1 MNLAK
6 LIFGLLLGRRLPK
19 TTGEL
24 HVPGLRRPVQID
36 RDRWGV
42 PSITAESD
50 PDAWLALGF
59 CQGQDRAF
67 QLEAMLRIVRGS
79 LAELLGPDGLPVD
92 RLSRR
97 LGLLRAAR
105 EQVAVLDA
113 DVRANLAAFAA
124 GVSAGSSTGSYRPAH
139 EFRLLGARPTPW
151 TVEDA
156 VGILKL
162 QSLVLGNNWDSELT
176 RFKILS
182 ADGPEA
188 LAALDPAYPEWQG
201 VCSPP
206 GQRAGRSADRLAGEL
221 AALQAVVGKGGSN
234 SWAVNAARTRN
245 GHPLLANDPHLAP
258 TLPPHW
264 YLARVATPEWTVAG
278 AAFAG
283 APVFPAAHNGFAA
296 WGVTVGCVDNTDLFL
311 EEVGTDGRSV
321 REGDRWIPCAVLS
334 ERIEVKGAAPVVEEV
349 LITRRGPIVGPAFEG
364 DPGALSIRA
373 VWLEATPLRGLLD
386 VHRSRS
392 FEQFRRCWEMWPA
405 LSLNMIYADAGD
417 TIGWQLTGAAPVRRR
432 GFGALPQPG
441 WDPGAGW
448 EPAHIPFAQM
458 PVMQNP
464 KLELVVTANA
474 KPISGDDPF
483 LGIDWIEGFRQ
494 DRAVEVLRERRDWDR
509 EGFRALQADV
519 HSLPWRELRDAV
531 LAVPAADADG
541 RCALELLGSWDGRV
555 SADSPAA
562 SVFELFLA
570 EMYGRLSRAKAPQSW
585 EWALGKGY
593 SAVTPHNLFH
603 HRRAGHL
610 VDLVRGQP
618 SGWFPGSWPEEIAE
632 ALAASVRRLSAKHGP
647 DPAGWAWGAVRPLT
661 LLHPFGARKP
671 LDRVFNLGPFPW
683 GGDQNTVA
691 QCGADPIDPEANPP
705 VIQSLRM
712 IVDLGTVSE
721 SRWVLP
727 GGQSGNPLS
736 PHYADQLPLWRAG
749 EGIPIPFTPE
759 EVTAA
764 SRRRLSL
771 VPSPG

>member
-1 MNLAK
+1 MNVAK
-6 LIFGLLLGRRLPK
+6 LIFGLLLGRRLPI
-19 TTGEL
+19 TTGQL
-24 HVPGLRRPVQID
+24 VVPGLRRPVRID

-42 PSITAESD
+42 PSISAENE

-67 QLEAMLRIVRGS
+67 QLEAMLRIVRGT
-79 LAELLGPDGLPVD
+79 LAELVGPDGLPVD

-124 GVSAGSSTGSYRPAH
+124 GVSAGSSTGCRKPAH
-139 EFRLLGARPTPW
+139 EFRLLGSRPTPW

-162 QSLVLGNNWDSELT
+162 QSLALGNNWDSELT

-206 GQRAGRSADRLAGEL
+206 GGRAGRSVDRLAEEL
-221 AALQAVVGKGGSN
+221 TAFQAAVGKGGSN
-234 SWAVNAARTRN
+234 NWAVNAARTRS
-245 GHPLLANDPHLAP
+245 GHPLLANDPHLDP

-264 YLARVATPEWTVAG
+264 YLARVATPEWTAAG
-278 AAFAG
+278 ATFAG
-283 APVFPAAHNGFAA
+283 APVFPAGHNGFAA

-311 EEVGTDGRSV
+311 EEVGPDGRSV
-321 REGDRWIPCAVLS
+321 REGDRWVPCEVVT
-334 ERIEVKGAAPVVEEV
+334 ETIEVKGAAPVVEEV
-349 LITRRGPIVGPAFEG
+349 LITRRGPIVGPALEG

-373 VWLEATPLRGLLD
+373 VWLDAAPLRGLLD

-392 FEQFRRCWEMWPA
+392 FEQFRRCWETWPA
-405 LSLNMIYADAGD
+405 LSLNMIYADADD
-417 TIGWQLTGAAPVRRR
+417 TIGWQLTGAAPIRRR

-448 EPAHIPFAQM
+448 EPEPVPFAEM

-464 KLELVVTANA
+464 KLELIVTANA
-474 KPISGDDPF
+474 KPVIGEDPF
-483 LGIDWIEGFRQ
+483 LGVDWLEGFRQ

-509 EGFRALQADV
+509 DGFRALQADV
-519 HSLPWRELRDAV
+519 LSLPWRELRDAV
-531 LAVPAADADG
+531 LSVPTKDADA
-541 RCALELLGSWDGRV
+541 RRALELLGAWDGRV
-555 SADSPAA
+555 AADSAAA

-570 EMYGRLSRAKAPQSW
+570 EMYGRLSRAKAPRSW
-585 EWALGKGY
+585 ESALGKGY
-593 SAVTPHNLFH
+593 SSVTPHNLFH

-610 VDLVRGQP
+610 VNLVRGQP
-618 SGWFPGSWPEEIAE
+618 EGWFARGWREEMAD
-632 ALAASVRRLSAKHGP
+632 ALAAAVRRLAAKHGP
-647 DPAGWAWGAVRPLT
+647 DPSGWAWGRVRPLT

-671 LDRVFNLGPFPW
+671 FDRVFNLGPFPW

-712 IVDLGTVSE
+712 IVDLGSFGE

-736 PHYADQLPLWRAG
+736 PHYADQLPLWREG
-749 EGIPIPFTPE
+749 DGIPIPFTAE
-759 EVTAA
+759 EVSAA